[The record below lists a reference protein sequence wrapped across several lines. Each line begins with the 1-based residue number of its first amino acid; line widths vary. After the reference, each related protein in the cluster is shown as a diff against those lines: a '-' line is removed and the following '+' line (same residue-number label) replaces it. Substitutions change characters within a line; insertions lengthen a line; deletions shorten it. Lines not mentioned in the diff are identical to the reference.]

1 MIQCH
6 LYASLVSDILYST
19 LFSIRIYQ
27 QVETCVYY
35 NICMEDDLN
44 PSLLALQG
52 SVGRRVCPPDL
63 LCQHRQGRFGFV
75 YLSPQKHL
83 GGNAIP
89 GSFTRRRDMGSSV
102 GQGWT
107 VLCGMAFCVE

>member
-27 QVETCVYY
+27 QMETCVYY

-44 PSLLALQG
+44 QSLLALQG
-52 SVGRRVCPPDL
+52 SVGRRVCPRDL

-83 GGNAIP
+83 GGNAMP
-89 GSFTRRRDMGSSV
+89 GSFNTEV
-102 GQGWT
+102 GYGVGRWPRLDR
-107 VLCGMAFCVE
+107 VVRYGILC

>member
-1 MIQCH
+1 MIQRH

-44 PSLLALQG
+44 QSLLALQG

-75 YLSPQKHL
+75 YLSPQK
-83 GGNAIP
+83 A
-89 GSFTRRRDMGSSV
+89 FRRKCHARFIYTEAGYGVERWPRLDRVVRYGI
-102 GQGWT
+102 
-107 VLCGMAFCVE
+107 LC